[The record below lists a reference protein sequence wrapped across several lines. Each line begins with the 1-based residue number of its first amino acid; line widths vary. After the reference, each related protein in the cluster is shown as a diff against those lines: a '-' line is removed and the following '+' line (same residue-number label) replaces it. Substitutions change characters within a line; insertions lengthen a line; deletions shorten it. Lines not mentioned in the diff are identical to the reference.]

1 MPARYRSRA
10 ARIARW
16 SVIMVG
22 LLSACATLQQVVA
35 LRRVDF
41 SLAGIQEGKLAGVAL
56 SRIASYRDLTAIEV
70 GRIAYAFARNDVP
83 LEFRVNVRAE
93 NPAYNSVTATMVQ
106 LSWTAL
112 LDGKETVSGAIDSSF
127 TLPPGQPVAIP
138 LLVRLNMR
146 QFFDGPAEGL
156 VDIAAG
162 LAGLRSEPTRVTI
175 RATPTI
181 DTPIGPITYPEPIT
195 IVSRTIG
202 PGESR

>member
-1 MPARYRSRA
+1 MPAPFGSRA
-10 ARIARW
+10 TRAALW
-16 SVIMVG
+16 FVLTAGVLG
-22 LLSACATLQQVVA
+22 ACATLQQVVA

-41 SLAGIQEGKLAGVAL
+41 SLAGIQDGRLAGVAL
-56 SRIASYRDLTAIEV
+56 TRIASYRDLSAIEI

-93 NPAYNSVTATMVQ
+93 NPAHNSVTATMVR

-112 LDGKETVSGAIDSSF
+112 LDDKETVSGVIDSSF

-146 QFFDGPAEGL
+146 QFFDGPAESL

-195 IVSRTIG
+195 IVNRTVG
-202 PGESR
+202 AGVP